1 MTLWKHKGKEKSGV
15 QVSFLWNCQVIELS
29 ISCCGRLQYGVK
41 ISLITSFKDT
51 CFIEI
56 VPKQHKSE
64 RGHYNSF
71 FILKSHLAIVC
82 IMLAYISSTN
92 FVQGYGKQCIWTC
105 LLTWKYMKMTFGL
118 CTHWSESV
126 LCHFLY
132 LNNDILFSSCRNSL
146 ELLGRGPL

>member
-1 MTLWKHKGKEKSGV
+1 
-15 QVSFLWNCQVIELS
+15 
-29 ISCCGRLQYGVK
+29 LQYGVK